1 MRGLTSLEKCCL
13 KMEESERASS
23 DEEEEGLP
31 ASDGARPRWYL
42 EKSNYELWALNWARN
57 WATFWAR
64 FSTRALQ
71 VKICLSQN
79 SKNDLGKVL
88 GLILGREKCQLN
100 CTHLD
105 S

>member
-42 EKSNYELWALNWARN
+42 EKSNSNYELWALNWARK
-57 WATFWAR
+57 WATIRAKL
-64 FSTRALQ
+64 STRALQ
-71 VKICLSQN
+71 VTICL
-79 SKNDLGKVL
+79 KTPKMTWA
-88 GLILGREKCQLN
+88 RFW
-100 CTHLD
+100 T
-105 S
+105 